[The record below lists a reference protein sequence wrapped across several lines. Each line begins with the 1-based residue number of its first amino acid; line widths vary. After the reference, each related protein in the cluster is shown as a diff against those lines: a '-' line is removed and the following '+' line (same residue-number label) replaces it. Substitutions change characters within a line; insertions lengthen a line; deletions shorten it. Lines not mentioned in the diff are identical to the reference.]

1 MGEIMKSPE
10 GQQLFAGMM
19 ANLSNGPKEGM
30 MSMINFDD
38 PNTMKGLMKMMGG
51 FTVLRLTK
59 LMGAA
64 NVSITKEQLLGL
76 NAQLN
81 KIKKVD

>member
-1 MGEIMKSPE
+1 MKSPE
-10 GQQLFAGMM
+10 GQAIFSGMM
-19 ANLSNGPKEGM
+19 KNFGGGEN
-30 MSMINFDD
+30 SMIKPENMG
-38 PNTMKGLMKMMGG
+38 PMMEMLGG

-64 NVSITKEQLLGL
+64 NVTVTKEQMLGL

-81 KIKKVD
+81 QIKKVD